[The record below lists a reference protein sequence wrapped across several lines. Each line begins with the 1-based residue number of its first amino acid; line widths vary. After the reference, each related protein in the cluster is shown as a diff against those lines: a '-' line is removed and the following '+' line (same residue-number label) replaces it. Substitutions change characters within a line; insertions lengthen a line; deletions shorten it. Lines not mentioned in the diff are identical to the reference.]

1 MFAIRLSLPR
11 RSRVGERRRRR
22 GERAGIAGD
31 AFGYPHL
38 VDLADKVAVKVA
50 VIADIQPERGVEE
63 RGGGRRCHDPLRAI
77 GVNPQIAARI
87 PVCRQVHP
95 GVEGRRKCLG
105 KLGSGSS
112 VSRINPGDQGP
123 VEPQEPGIA
132 RRAPLRHNAAKAAD
146 RRCRPDPRFHR
157 KLPGAK
163 VPIGAVGNAGI
174 AVGSPRLKRCRA
186 EFLLRRRQA
195 DAARRRHAAREA
207 RTVAKRGRA
216 IRAVEMAE
224 QNDIGE

>member
-50 VIADIQPERGVEE
+50 VIADIQPERAVEK
-63 RGGGRRCHDPLRAI
+63 RDGSRCCYPLHPI
-77 GVNPQIAARI
+77 GVNSQVADGI
-87 PVCRQVHP
+87 PVSRQVHP

-105 KLGSGSS
+105 KLGSSSS
-112 VSRINPGDQGP
+112 VSRINPGDQSP

-174 AVGSPRLKRCRA
+174 AVGAPA
-186 EFLLRRRQA
+186 
-195 DAARRRHAAREA
+195 
-207 RTVAKRGRA
+207 
-216 IRAVEMAE
+216 
-224 QNDIGE
+224 